1 MSPSDFT
8 FKLTVPTDPE
18 GASVVAVVATH
29 AAEYTSM
36 DKATGAS
43 FVDKVR
49 AFAQHALAV
58 AHAGSKGAAHCQ
70 VVFAAANGQLTVT
83 IGAESVSH
91 PLPA

>member
-29 AAEYTSM
+29 AVDYTGI
-36 DKATGAS
+36 DKAA
-43 FVDKVR
+43 
-49 AFAQHALAV
+49 
-58 AHAGSKGAAHCQ
+58 GAAFVERVRGFAATNLKSASGPHCL

-83 IGAESVSH
+83 MGGQSVSQ
-91 PLPA
+91 PLTS